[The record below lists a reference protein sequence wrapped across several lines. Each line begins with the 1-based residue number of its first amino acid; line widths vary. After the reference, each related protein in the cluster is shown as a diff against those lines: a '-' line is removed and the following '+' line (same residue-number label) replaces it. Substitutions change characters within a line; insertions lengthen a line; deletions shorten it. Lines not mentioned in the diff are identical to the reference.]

1 MNATG
6 SGATGSAPP
15 STATTAQTMAPIG
28 KDTVAA
34 LQVALA
40 AEHAA
45 LWSYGLVA
53 AHDAAD
59 AATIGSMIEAHEVVR
74 DTAANLVVKGGGT
87 PVGPAP
93 AYSTPKPVTDQA
105 SARALALTIEQ
116 DCAAAWQSVIGHTDD
131 PVMRGVA
138 LNILTDTAGR
148 MVTWKQLSGAKKVTT
163 ALYPVGSTR
172 SLDRARCLT
181 GLWSAVRPRTSPFQN
196 RRPATVSRSRVMN
209 PRRS

>member
-1 MNATG
+1 
-6 SGATGSAPP
+6 
-15 STATTAQTMAPIG
+15 MAPIG

-34 LQVALA
+34 LQAALT

-59 AATIGSMIEAHEVVR
+59 AATIGAMIEAHEVVR
-74 DTAANLVVKGGGT
+74 DTAANLVVQGGGT

-148 MVTWKQLSGAKKVTT
+148 MVTWKQLSKAVKVTT
-163 ALYPVGSTR
+163 ALPGQ
-172 SLDRARCLT
+172 LN
-181 GLWSAVRPRTSPFQN
+181 SP
-196 RRPATVSRSRVMN
+196 
-209 PRRS
+209 